1 MSPPMTYEDLLKSI
15 SLQGLVFGHMPCAVW
30 AGWTPALSGQVP
42 AHASLSARQAKEKGL
57 LTSGTYGPPCIGWS
71 GSADLSLSL
80 ANNLQV
86 LTLTTGSTLYKLTWK
101 VWDMPSGRVRF
112 RLRASVRRTS
122 ATELTG
128 WPTPTAN
135 AWKHPGNQGR
145 LGGLNL
151 QSTAA
156 FAGWTTPS
164 ASDSRRGGSGI
175 TEGMSGSSLAQLV
188 KMAGWPTPTAS
199 DHKGGV
205 SGRQSAQRKAINGS
219 SGCGR
224 ATGGANPLNGFWEGA
239 DWLFCRD
246 GKWRPV
252 ESGTFP
258 LANGATTRVG
268 RLRAY
273 GNAINVEAATAFI
286 KAYMMG
292 ASNV

>member
-1 MSPPMTYEDLLKSI
+1 MSHPPICADSLKFT
-15 SLQGLVFGHMPCAVW
+15 SLPGLVFGHMPCAVW
-30 AGWTPALSGQVP
+30 AGRTPALSGQVP

-199 DHKGGV
+199 DHKGGYQGGRV
-205 SGRQSAQRKAINGS
+205 RNGKLSTDRLDVAAQLAEPIRLTDSGKVLTGCSAGM
-219 SGCGR
+219 
-224 ATGGANPLNGFWEGA
+224 
-239 DWLFCRD
+239 
-246 GKWRPV
+246 
-252 ESGTFP
+252 ESGGQLSPAHSRWLMALPPEWDVFAPTET
-258 LANGATTRVG
+258 LSTLKRQQ
-268 RLRAY
+268 R
-273 GNAINVEAATAFI
+273 
-286 KAYMMG
+286 
-292 ASNV
+292 S

>member
-128 WPTPTAN
+128 WPAPTAN

-199 DHKGGV
+199 DHKGGYQGGRV
-205 SGRQSAQRKAINGS
+205 RNGKLSTDRLDVAAQLAEPIRLTDSGKVLTGCSAGM
-219 SGCGR
+219 
-224 ATGGANPLNGFWEGA
+224 
-239 DWLFCRD
+239 
-246 GKWRPV
+246 
-252 ESGTFP
+252 ESGGQLSPAHSRWLMALPPEWDVFAPTET
-258 LANGATTRVG
+258 LSTLKRQQ
-268 RLRAY
+268 R
-273 GNAINVEAATAFI
+273 
-286 KAYMMG
+286 
-292 ASNV
+292 S